1 MVEATV
7 KLALELPEP
16 VMEVGLKET
25 VTPVGWPE
33 ALRAIDELK
42 PPVATVVTVDE
53 PTAPCTTET
62 EEGEAEMVNVGEVE
76 VGARA
81 LIKPVPFGL
90 PHPVTRSKPVVA
102 E

>member
-7 KLALELPEP
+7 KLTLELPEP
-16 VMEVGLKET
+16 VMGFVPKVT

-33 ALRAIDELK
+33 AVKAIDELK
-42 PPVATVVTVDE
+42 PPEAVVVTVE
-53 PTAPCTTET
+53 VPTAPCTTET
-62 EEGEAEMVNVGEVE
+62 EDGEAEMVNVGEVE

-90 PHPVTRSKPVVA
+90 PHPVTRS
-102 E
+102 